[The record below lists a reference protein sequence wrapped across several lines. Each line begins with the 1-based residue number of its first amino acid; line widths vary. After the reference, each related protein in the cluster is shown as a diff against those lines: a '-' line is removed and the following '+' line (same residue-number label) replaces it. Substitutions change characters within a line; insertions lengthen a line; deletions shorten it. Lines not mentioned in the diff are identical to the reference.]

1 MNFTREPVAVYAA
14 YSTDEELRMKS
25 SSGAVFTELSRI
37 ILERSGLVYGA
48 ALSPNC
54 LWAEF
59 IRADSMEKLDRL
71 RGSKYLQARMGNI
84 FGQVRQDLERGSCV
98 LFTGTGCQ
106 INGLKNFLGRDYEG
120 LYCADVICHGVPSPG
135 IWREYVNYLE
145 SRHKARLKAVNF
157 RCKDKIWNDR
167 KMIRVDSSSYRTFEL
182 KDNDPFMKL
191 FLSDYILRPACYNC
205 MAKKEKQS
213 DITIGDF
220 WGIEKAAP
228 DMYNETGT
236 SVVIIRTR
244 KGNQLF
250 ESVRN
255 NLCCREVTYS
265 AAAESNPA
273 EYRSVY
279 KPDDREKFF
288 SDYRKM
294 SFEQLIK
301 KYPRP
306 ARLPLKRRVKKIL
319 KHGFSAEP

>member
-1 MNFTREPVAVYAA
+1 MMNDRIPTLPDALLSLIRHGENYQVEYKEARTDLPKSLFDSVCAFSNREGG
-14 YSTDEELRMKS
+14 D
-25 SSGAVFTELSRI
+25 I
-37 ILERSGLVYGA
+37 
-48 ALSPNC
+48 
-54 LWAEF
+54 
-59 IRADSMEKLDRL
+59 
-71 RGSKYLQARMGNI
+71 
-84 FGQVRQDLERGSCV
+84 
-98 LFTGTGCQ
+98 
-106 INGLKNFLGRDYEG
+106 FLGITDDG
-120 LYCADVICHGVPSPG
+120 KICGVP
-135 IWREYVNYLE
+135 
-145 SRHKARLKAVNF
+145 
-157 RCKDKIWNDR
+157 
-167 KMIRVDSSSYRTFEL
+167 
-182 KDNDPFMKL
+182 
-191 FLSDYILRPACYNC
+191 
-205 MAKKEKQS
+205 
-213 DITIGDF
+213 
-220 WGIEKAAP
+220 EKAAP

-319 KHGFSAEP
+319 KHGFSAEPERKMPVSHSNFGTEYLWKQ